1 MSNYKGFPLCQA
13 NEVRRAAQRLDSY
26 LLFSSAW
33 TYCFSALMRIASSLR
48 ARCGRT
54 NYNRSLMQRLVLRTL
69 MKDARGGLI
78 R

>member
-13 NEVRRAAQRLDSY
+13 NEVLEPRSGSIHFGLHLLRL
-26 LLFSSAW
+26 
-33 TYCFSALMRIASSLR
+33 IASPRLR
-48 ARCGRT
+48 ASHRVFEPRCGRT
-54 NYNRSLMQRLVLRTL
+54 NYNRSFVQHVVLRTL

>member
-13 NEVRRAAQRLDSY
+13 NEVLEPRSGSIRIWCRVLR
-26 LLFSSAW
+26 
-33 TYCFSALMRIASSLR
+33 TYRFTALTRIASSLR

-54 NYNRSLMQRLVLRTL
+54 NYNRSLMQLLALRTL